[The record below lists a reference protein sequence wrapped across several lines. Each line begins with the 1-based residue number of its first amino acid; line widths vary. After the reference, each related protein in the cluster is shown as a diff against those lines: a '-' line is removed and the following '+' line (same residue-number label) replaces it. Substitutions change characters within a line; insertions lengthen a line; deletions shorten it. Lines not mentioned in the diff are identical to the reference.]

1 MSTSYHVTLQ
11 EKLRSTVSRWVMTP
25 LASLMRWLRR
35 LDSLM
40 GCMGI
45 NKMKN
50 QLSKEDISKIKN
62 NILLNI
68 EDGVF
73 EYIKKY
79 LIKNLSGCKK
89 TDFIDELE
97 SKGIY
102 MCGDNVATT
111 LNISKDNITFSLTG
125 EIQLIGD
132 EDVLQFLDQFEKK

>member
-1 MSTSYHVTLQ
+1 
-11 EKLRSTVSRWVMTP
+11 
-25 LASLMRWLRR
+25 
-35 LDSLM
+35 
-40 GCMGI
+40 
-45 NKMKN
+45 MKN